1 MCERLPLRCLCACQ
15 QEVARAVNHQ
25 NIAVPRLLYV
35 IFLSFDQPI
44 AQFLQLCSSHFH
56 QSVLCSC
63 ELCLNGFLRTIC
75 EVVDVFSRFM
85 ISRSI
90 FLNPSFPQKPM
101 GITNRWGLDFAF
113 TLFLPV
119 ARGWRGDS
127 FWLEAY

>member
-101 GITNRWGLDFAF
+101 GMLLNFHRFVLIILTDLCR
-113 TLFLPV
+113 
-119 ARGWRGDS
+119 
-127 FWLEAY
+127 

>member
-25 NIAVPRLLYV
+25 NIAVPRL
-35 IFLSFDQPI
+35 F
-44 AQFLQLCSSHFH
+44 
-56 QSVLCSC
+56 
-63 ELCLNGFLRTIC
+63 FLRTIC

-101 GITNRWGLDFAF
+101 GMLLNFHRQRMAWRFVLAGGVLDWFLKIFFHFNRCSL
-113 TLFLPV
+113 T
-119 ARGWRGDS
+119 
-127 FWLEAY
+127 